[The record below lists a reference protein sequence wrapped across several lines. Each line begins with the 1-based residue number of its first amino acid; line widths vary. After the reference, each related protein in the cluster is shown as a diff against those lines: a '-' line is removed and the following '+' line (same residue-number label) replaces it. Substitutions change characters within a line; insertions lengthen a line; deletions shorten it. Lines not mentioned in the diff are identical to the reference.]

1 MRASKLLSQCAVPL
15 VIAVLSIQWGFGQTE
30 KKTSED
36 KGVPSL
42 VRLDLLNLPGVQ
54 TAPPQRNIFAPANSS
69 ARPPV
74 PSAAAAGP
82 PDATFGVEE
91 GGTPVGLEQPP
102 PILGINLH
110 YLGFVVSPNKFVAL
124 IILEGQAVA
133 VVEGEVVA
141 EGLRIGK
148 ITPEEIEI
156 VLPDSSVRKYS
167 LEGEG

>member
-1 MRASKLLSQCAVPL
+1 MRASRLLSQSAVAFI
-15 VIAVLSIQWGFGQTE
+15 IAVLSIHWVFAQTD
-30 KKTSED
+30 KKTSEG
-36 KGVPSL
+36 KGVPNL
-42 VRLDLLNLPGVQ
+42 VRMDLLNSPEFQ
-54 TAPPQRNIFAPANSS
+54 TTPPQRNIFAPANFS
-69 ARPPV
+69 ARTPV

-82 PDATFGVEE
+82 PNATLGVEE
-91 GGTPVGLEQPP
+91 EGTPGGLDQPP
-102 PILGINLH
+102 PILGVNLR
-110 YLGFVVSPNKFVAL
+110 YLGFVVSPHKFVAL

-156 VLPDSSVRKYS
+156 ILPDSSVRKYS